1 MRKTIQLNQEI
12 INSLFETAQDSSDI
26 VLALY
31 KMVYGNRWD
40 KIRAINGFP
49 SCNKSTG
56 LDLMQRFIDL
66 DKKLRV
72 ETMPGG
78 LWFNNGFSTCDSK
91 AASLANYEI
100 LPCEDLTF

>member
-1 MRKTIQLNQEI
+1 MENTIQLNQET
-12 INSLFETAQDSSDI
+12 INTLFKTAQDSSDI

-40 KIRAINGFP
+40 KIKSINGFP
-49 SCNKSTG
+49 SCNRFTAFE
-56 LDLMQRFIDL
+56 LMQKFIDL

-72 ETMPGG
+72 KTMPGG